1 MSGFIKYFSNNGK
14 NMLFIVKDD
23 KVLVE
28 YSESWNNLKEVTSK
42 KLHSEPI
49 YNDKYIKTKVK
60 TFNVVVHTIF
70 HSKKIPNENM
80 NYVYLAII
88 TVYSIM
94 KIDKKTTLKN
104 IYKNAS
110 TL

>member
-14 NMLFIVKDD
+14 KDDKDD